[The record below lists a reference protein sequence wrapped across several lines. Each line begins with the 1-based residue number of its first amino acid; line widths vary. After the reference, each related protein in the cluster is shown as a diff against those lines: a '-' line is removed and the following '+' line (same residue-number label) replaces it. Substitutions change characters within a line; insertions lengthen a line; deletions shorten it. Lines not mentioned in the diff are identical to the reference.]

1 MNLTSLFERF
11 RGDILTRESPAYDA
25 SRKIW
30 NAMIDRRPAAI
41 ARCTGAADVVTAV
54 RFAAEQDLYPA
65 IRGGG
70 HNCAGLSLVDDGLVV
85 DLSPMKGVF
94 VDRATRTARVQMGL
108 TWGEFDRET
117 QLFGLATT
125 GGLVSTTGLAGLT
138 LGGGIGWLMGRCG
151 LV

>member
-11 RGDILTRESPAYDA
+11 RGDFLTQESPAYEA

-70 HNCAGLSLVDDGLVV
+70 HNCAGLSLVDDGSVV

-94 VDRATRTARVQMGL
+94 VDQATHTARVQMGL

-117 QLFGLATT
+117 QLHGLATT
-125 GGLVSTTGLAGLT
+125 GGLIFDDRPGRTHP
-138 LGGGIGWLMGRCG
+138 GW
-151 LV
+151 